1 MLVPYNL
8 PMHTYTVSLRI
19 QSTALDANRVTKELG
34 LTPTQTRTVG
44 ARRSATTVWD
54 KALWELE
61 VFPVGRSDWDSLE
74 KGLTALLEIFA
85 AHAQAIHEY
94 AKSHDVYIWCGH
106 FSSRVGGGPHLSAEI
121 LKGLGHFGVPFWLET
136 HFSDR

>member
-8 PMHTYTVSLRI
+8 AMHTYTVSLRI
-19 QSTALDANRVTKELG
+19 EAPGLDVTRVTKELG

-44 ARRSATTVWD
+44 ERRSATTVWD

-74 KGLTALLEIFA
+74 KGLAALLQIFV
-85 AHAQAIHEY
+85 AHTGLLHGY
-94 AKSHDVYIWCGH
+94 AKNHDVYIWCGH
-106 FSSRVGGGPHLSAEI
+106 FSSSFAGGPHLSAEI
-121 LKGLGHFGVPFWLET
+121 LKGLGDFGAPLRLET
-136 HFSDR
+136 YFRG